1 MSHYTKK
8 DVQEPLLF
16 DGGDEDTVD
25 ARVDDAPAAEPAAE
39 VDDGILTR

>member
-16 DGGDEDTVD
+16 DGGDED
-25 ARVDDAPAAEPAAE
+25 APPAAEPAAE

>member
-16 DGGDEDTVD
+16 DGGEENVD
-25 ARVDDAPAAEPAAE
+25 AKIADAEPAKAAE